1 MIHKLYYAHLK
12 FWVKLA
18 IKLFYRR
25 IEIRG
30 IENLPME
37 GPVLLAPNHQ
47 NAFMDALLPATLCPR
62 TIHFLVRADVFKS
75 SIARKFFGSIH
86 MMPIYRQRDGIE
98 NLARN
103 DETFEKCFQILREGK
118 VLLLFPEAGHEGV
131 RKLRPLS
138 KGFARIVFGA
148 LEGHENLDIQV
159 VPLGINYSNY
169 SESQARLL
177 MSYGKPIS
185 IQDYQKQYEE
195 NKARAMNRLK
205 EDVFEGLAKEIMHIE
220 DEKAMEAFEVE
231 LERILPFYADFS
243 GGYRQSRRGGN
254 PFYKSREEFFE
265 GLDHDHP
272 YYRRILI
279 YDAEM
284 KKRGLKAPF
293 FFIERKDP
301 GFWVIQNLF
310 LLIFLPFFLLA
321 WVLHAPSYF
330 TVRGVLS
337 KYVRDRQFH
346 SSIKLVGMLVLFP
359 FFAVIFSL
367 LVGFWSNDPLVVAS
381 SIILF
386 FPLSIFIIRE
396 LRLPYRYCMTF
407 WRMIFMKWRKKALYR
422 YLVRIE
428 EEIIE
433 SIECHENNL
442 RHKQSE
448 QTR

>member
-1 MIHKLYYAHLK
+1 MMHKLYYAHLK

-30 IENLPME
+30 VENLPKE

-75 SIARKFFGSIH
+75 SIARKFFASIH

-98 NLARN
+98 NLAKN
-103 DETFEKCFQILREGK
+103 EETFANCFQILREGK

-138 KGFARIVFGA
+138 KGFARILFGA
-148 LEGHENLDIQV
+148 LEGHDHLDIQV

-169 SESQARLL
+169 SDSQARLL
-177 MSYGKPIS
+177 MSYGKPIPV
-185 IQDYQKQYEE
+185 QDYLEAYNE
-195 NKARAMNRLK
+195 NKAKGMNHLK
-205 EDVFEGLAKEIMHIE
+205 EAVFEGLAKEIIHI
-220 DEKAMEAFEVE
+220 KNKRAMQAFDVE
-231 LERILPFYADFS
+231 LERILPFYADYS
-243 GGYRQSRRGGN
+243 GGFRQSRRGN
-254 PFYKSREEFFE
+254 PFYKSRESVLQ
-265 GLDHDHP
+265 GLDEESP
-272 YYRRILI
+272 YFRRIFI
-279 YDAEM
+279 YDTEM
-284 KKRGLKAPF
+284 EKRKLRAPF

-301 GFWVIQNLF
+301 GFWVVQNLY
-310 LLIFLPFFLLA
+310 LIIFLPFFLLA

-330 TVRGVLS
+330 TVRGILNR
-337 KYVRDRQFH
+337 YVRDRQFH

-367 LVGFWSNDPLVVAS
+367 FVGYLSNDPYIVAP
-381 SIILF
+381 SIMLF

-396 LRLPYRYCMTF
+396 LRLPYRYTLTF
-407 WRMIFMKWRKKALYR
+407 WRMKFIQWRNKDLYR

-428 EEIIE
+428 EEILE
-433 SIECHENNL
+433 SIECHEDHI
-442 RHKQSE
+442 RHEQSE
-448 QTR
+448 